1 MENASIVKKIIL
13 IKIEYNN
20 KRNIKKMEKCKI
32 CEEKGEI
39 AEFKDGRGLGL
50 HLKAKHNGMKLDEYR
65 EKYGGGKVEEEVIEE
80 SETSIDEKSEQ
91 EIIITDYKLLNKSNL
106 SAMFVKDGVIDSFR
120 KVVAIGTVEVSNTSV
135 VSTMIIGDDGLL
147 TPTFVVPEF
156 ARVIEGEI
164 ELPKTPKK
172 KPSFFSK
179 FGKKKNKKIPKR
191 KQKSDENLSEELM
204 EQFSKYLQ
212 DKKVEEGK

>member
-1 MENASIVKKIIL
+1 
-13 IKIEYNN
+13 
-20 KRNIKKMEKCKI
+20 MEKCEL
-32 CEEKGEI
+32 CSEKGIET
-39 AEFKDGRGLGL
+39 EFKDGRGLGL
-50 HLKAKHNGMKLDEYR
+50 HLKAKHAGMKLDDYR
-65 EKYGGGKVEEEVIEE
+65 EKYGGKKVEGEAIEE
-80 SETSIDEKSEQ
+80 AETSIDEKSEQ
-91 EIIITDYKLLNKSNL
+91 EIIIRDYKLLNKSNL
-106 SAMFVKDGVIDSFR
+106 SAMFVKENGTIDSFR

-191 KQKSDENLSEELM
+191 KQKPDENLSEELM
-204 EQFSKYLQ
+204 EQFSKYLH

>member
-1 MENASIVKKIIL
+1 
-13 IKIEYNN
+13 
-20 KRNIKKMEKCKI
+20 MEKCKI

-39 AEFKDGRGLGL
+39 AEFKDGRGLNF
-50 HLKAKHNGMKLDEYR
+50 HLKSKHNGMKLDNYR
-65 EKYGGGKVEEEVIEE
+65 EKYGGKKVEEAAIEE
-80 SETSIDEKSEQ
+80 TETHDDDKSEQ
-91 EIIITDYKLLNKSNL
+91 EIIIRDYKLLNKSNL
-106 SAMFVKDGVIDSFR
+106 SAMFVKGDDGTIDSFR
-120 KVVAIGTVEVSNTSV
+120 KIVAIGTVEVSNTSV

-164 ELPKTPKK
+164 KLPATPKK

-191 KQKSDENLSEELM
+191 KQKPDENLSEELM
-204 EQFSKYLQ
+204 EQFSKYLH

>member
-1 MENASIVKKIIL
+1 
-13 IKIEYNN
+13 
-20 KRNIKKMEKCKI
+20 MEKCRI
-32 CEEKGEI
+32 CEAEGIEI
-39 AEFKDGRGLGL
+39 EFKDGRGLGL
-50 HLKAKHNGMKLDEYR
+50 HLKAKHNGMKLDDYR
-65 EKYGGGKVEEEVIEE
+65 EKYGGGKVEKVVTEET
-80 SETSIDEKSEQ
+80 ETLVDETPQ
-91 EIIITDYKLLNKSNL
+91 EIIIKDYKLLNKSNL
-106 SAMFVKDGVIDSFR
+106 SAMFVKENGTIDSFR

-172 KPSFFSK
+172 KPSFFSRH
-179 FGKKKNKKIPKR
+179 KKKSKKIPKR
-191 KQKSDENLSEELM
+191 KQKPDENLSEELM

-212 DKKVEEGK
+212 DKKIEEGK

>member
-1 MENASIVKKIIL
+1 MENVFTVKKIIH
-13 IKIEYNN
+13 IKIGREH
-20 KRNIKKMEKCKI
+20 KMETCKI
-32 CEEKGEI
+32 CESEGKEVV
-39 AEFKDGRGLGL
+39 EFKDGRGLGL
-50 HLKAKHNGMKLDEYR
+50 HLRTKHNGMKLDDYR
-65 EKYGGGKVEEEVIEE
+65 EKYGGGKVEKVVNG
-80 SETSIDEKSEQ
+80 ETETPVDETPQ
-91 EIIITDYKLLNKSNL
+91 EIIIKDYKLLNKSNL
-106 SAMFVKDGVIDSFR
+106 SAMFVKDGTIDSFR

-156 ARVIEGEI
+156 ARIVEGEI

-172 KPSFFSK
+172 KPSFFSRH
-179 FGKKKNKKIPKR
+179 KKKSKKIPKR
-191 KQKSDENLSEELM
+191 KQKPDENLSEELM